1 MNEPAL
7 VKALSEGW
15 IAGAGLDVFTE
26 EPLPPNHPFLKLDNV
41 LLTPHI
47 AGFTWEG
54 QVLNGPKIIL
64 QQLKELLEKSKE
76 TH

>member
-1 MNEPAL
+1 VNEPAL

-15 IAGAGLDVFTE
+15 IAGAGLDVFAE

-47 AGFTWEG
+47 AGFTREG